1 MGVRALSRPV
11 GPANIQ
17 PTPLG
22 TGELFALDIDEQ
34 EGTASFSSEE
44 GSITTGQASELP
56 PEIAAVFSPPPGFE
70 VQAVSDMSS
79 EQDGRG
85 LLAQGEITG
94 EWSALMDT
102 IEAAVQVGPWDQV
115 QRQVMEPGVMGIVI
129 GGRQDGG
136 GSLNATL
143 VMEEGAQEGML
154 SVMLV
159 IPVEADEEP

>member
-1 MGVRALSRPV
+1 M

-56 PEIAAVFSPPPGFE
+56 PEIAAVFSPPPGFA
-70 VQAVSDMSS
+70 VQVVSDMSS
-79 EQDGRG
+79 DKDGRG